1 MTGPLHPTNSYTLSL
16 LHRLRLLG
24 RHGLCLPGLPTNA
37 GASTVT
43 CGESGRLKKSAKF
56 IWANP
61 VQQYT
66 RAVGS
71 MREHLTLYILT
82 QHKYYGHG
90 CLGDVFINS
99 LSVRIREES
108 NHESTVQT
116 TARYILVSSSDSQ
129 RIIPHHLQSQTVS

>member
-16 LHRLRLLG
+16 FHRLRLLD
-24 RHGLCLPGLPTNA
+24 RPGLCLPGLPTNA
-37 GASTVT
+37 GASTMT

-61 VQQYT
+61 VQYT

-71 MREHLTLYILT
+71 MREHLTLYILP
-82 QHKYYGHG
+82 QYKYYGHG
-90 CLGDVFINS
+90 CLGDIFINS
-99 LSVRIREES
+99 MRVRIREES

-129 RIIPHHLQSQTVS
+129 RIIPHYLQSQTAS